1 MPVSDQIETLRRS
14 APEPHQNRQQR
25 VRKPRRQQ
33 MSTPSQVIT
42 MGVLIVATLY
52 FLLPVWWLVVSATK
66 SNTALFDSN
75 GFWFSGMSLLDNVR
89 DVFSFDGG
97 SYARWLLNS
106 AIYSGVGGLGATL
119 LGLACGYGLAKFD
132 FRGRGFIFG
141 LIMSGIL
148 IPSALLTVPLYL
160 MFSSLHLVGTYW
172 SVIIPSIVSPFAVYL
187 GRVYA
192 IASVPDEV
200 LEAARIDGAGEIRIF
215 FTIVLRIM
223 SPAVVTIFLFAFVFV
238 WNNFFLA
245 LVMLSNQNLYPVT
258 LGLFTWFTQRA
269 ETTYNI
275 VITGSLISIIP
286 LVIAFASLGRFW
298 RNGIVAG
305 SIKG

>member
-1 MPVSDQIETLRRS
+1 MSVSGDVRALRPPSRETERS
-14 APEPHQNRQQR
+14 
-25 VRKPRRQQ
+25 RRQAGK
-33 MSTPSQVIT
+33 SSQRQVNGTSRLIT
-42 MGVLIVATLY
+42 LAVLILATLY

-66 SNTALFDSN
+66 TNAALFSSN
-75 GFWFSGMSLLDNVR
+75 GFWFSGMALADNVR
-89 DVFSFDGG
+89 EVFSFDGAP
-97 SYARWLLNS
+97 YARWLLNS
-106 AIYSGVGGLGATL
+106 AIYAGAGGIGATI
-119 LGLACGYGLAKFD
+119 LGLSCGYGLAKFQ
-132 FRGRGFIFG
+132 FRGRGLIFAM
-141 LIMSGIL
+141 IMSGIL

-160 MFSSLHLVGTYW
+160 MFSTIHLVGTYW

-192 IASVPDEV
+192 AESVPDEI

-215 FTIVLRIM
+215 TTIVLRIM
-223 SPAVVTIFLFAFVFV
+223 SPAIVTIFLFNFVFV

-258 LGLFTWFTQRA
+258 LGLYEWFTERSV
-269 ETTYNI
+269 TTYNV

-286 LVIAFASLGRFW
+286 LVVAFASLGRFW